1 MGTSKRAL
9 PQNLSPKARKRLL
22 TAAAGE
28 VSRALVQVAP
38 TADPA
43 ELGRQV
49 AELGGTVHA
58 WLDETSLLSL
68 ELPTSR
74 LVELAGLDGVAY
86 VETGE
91 PYRPSASGSG

>member
-22 TAAAGE
+22 TAGAGD

-49 AELGGTVHA
+49 TALGGTVHS

-74 LVELAGLDGVAY
+74 LVELAALDGVVY

-91 PYRPSASGSG
+91 PYRSSPSESG